1 MVQLSALGVA
11 LVAFVI
17 ILAGGFGGASLR
29 KVLPERHLTDDTK
42 DVIRLGTGLI
52 GTIAALVL
60 GLLIATAKGSYDTQ
74 TTNVQRIA
82 ADVILIDQLLALY
95 GSEAQP
101 ARVRVRQLV
110 DLMIKRIWQE
120 NRSSG
125 ASRYATTTAG
135 EQSITDIVQLAPQ
148 NEAQRV
154 FKERAIN
161 AAADLAQTR
170 LALLVQAE
178 GSLPLPFLV
187 VLIFWLAIIFA
198 SFGMFSRLNLLSVMA
213 LFVFALSAAGA
224 VFLILELSEPFTG
237 LMQISSATLRNAL
250 APL

>member
-1 MVQLSALGVA
+1 MSALSVA
-11 LVAFVI
+11 FVAFVI
-17 ILAGGFGGASLR
+17 IVGGAFGGATLR
-29 KVLPERHLTDDTK
+29 KVLPEHHLTDDTK

-60 GLLIATAKGSYDTQ
+60 GLLIATAKSSYDTQ

-82 ADVILIDQLLALY
+82 ADVILLDQLLVLY

-101 ARVRVRQLV
+101 ARVQVRQVV

-125 ASRYATTTAG
+125 ASTYAATRVG
-135 EQSITDIVQLAPQ
+135 EQSVTDIVQLAPQ

-198 SFGMFSRLNLLSVMA
+198 SFGMFSRLNLLSVVA
-213 LFVFALSAAGA
+213 LFVFALSVAGA

-237 LMQISSATLRNAL
+237 LMKISSATLRNAL

>member
-1 MVQLSALGVA
+1 MSALGVA
-11 LVAFVI
+11 FVAFVI
-17 ILAGGFGGASLR
+17 ILGGGFGGASLR
-29 KVLPERHLTDDTK
+29 RVLPEHHLTDDTK

-82 ADVILIDQLLALY
+82 ADVILLDQLLALY

-101 ARVRVRQLV
+101 ARGQVRQVV

-120 NRSSG
+120 NRSNN
-125 ASRYATTTAG
+125 ASRYTATTAG
-135 EQSITDIVQLAPQ
+135 EQSVTDIVQLAPQ

-198 SFGMFSRLNLLSVMA
+198 SFGMFSRLNLLSVIA

-237 LMQISSATLRNAL
+237 LMQISSTTLRNAL

>member
-1 MVQLSALGVA
+1 MSALSVA
-11 LVAFVI
+11 FVAFVI
-17 ILAGGFGGASLR
+17 IVGGAFGGATLR
-29 KVLPERHLTDDTK
+29 KVLPEHHLTDDTK

-60 GLLIATAKGSYDTQ
+60 GLLIATAKSSYDTQ

-82 ADVILIDQLLALY
+82 ADVILLDQLLVLY

-101 ARVRVRQLV
+101 ARVQVRQVV

-125 ASRYATTTAG
+125 ASTYAATRVG
-135 EQSITDIVQLAPQ
+135 EQSVTDIVQLAPQ

-213 LFVFALSAAGA
+213 LFVFALSVAGA

-237 LMQISSATLRNAL
+237 LMKISSATLRNAL